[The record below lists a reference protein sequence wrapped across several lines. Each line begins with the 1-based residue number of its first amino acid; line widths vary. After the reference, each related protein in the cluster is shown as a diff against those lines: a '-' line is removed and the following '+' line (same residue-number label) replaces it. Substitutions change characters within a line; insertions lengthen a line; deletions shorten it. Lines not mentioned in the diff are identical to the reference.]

1 MTTTFKIL
9 GINDEVTTCEC
20 CGKTNLKK
28 TVVLSMNGEGE
39 VHYGVNCAA
48 SALRGSKK
56 SGDRK
61 AVETEAAA
69 VSLARKWLNA
79 GHTPEVVAKGI
90 WNRFGFRTGV
100 KDGEVLIDNFG
111 RVKAG

>member
-9 GINDEVTTCEC
+9 GINDDVTTCEC
-20 CGKTNLKK
+20 CGKVNLKK

-48 SALRGSKK
+48 RALRGSEK

-61 AVETEAAA
+61 SVETEARAI
-69 VSLARKWLNA
+69 SLARKWLNA
-79 GHTPEVVAKGI
+79 GHSPEVVAKGI
-90 WNRFGFRTGV
+90 WNRFGYLTEA
-100 KDGEVLIDNFG
+100 KNGEVLIGNFG
-111 RVKAG
+111 RVKVA